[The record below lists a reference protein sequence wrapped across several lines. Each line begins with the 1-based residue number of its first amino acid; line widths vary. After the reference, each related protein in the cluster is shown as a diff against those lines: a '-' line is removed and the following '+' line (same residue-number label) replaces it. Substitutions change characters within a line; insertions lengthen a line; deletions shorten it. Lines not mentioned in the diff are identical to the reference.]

1 MSERQCRK
9 IGLTGKWTAC
19 ASVFVSSVA
28 MLTALGAMPSAAH
41 AELLTAFDHDPVVS
55 TAELGKLRGGFELP
69 GGALIQFG
77 FQMQQ
82 YVNHVLQDTVSTSPI
97 TIGGGVVQPSFS
109 VTQTDS
115 NGHTVTTPYNQLP
128 PGGIQF
134 KTATDGGQ
142 ISVNINNGSVQTL
155 IQNSANNQA
164 LQSVTTINIATQ
176 GLVNVLHS
184 AMSTAQ
190 IMNTIQTNSWLQH

>member
-1 MSERQCRK
+1 MSERRCRK
-9 IGLTGKWTAC
+9 IGLTGKWATC
-19 ASVFVSSVA
+19 ASLLVSSMA
-28 MLTALGAMPSAAH
+28 LLTALGAMPSAAH
-41 AELLTAFDHDPVVS
+41 AELLTAFDHDKVVGA
-55 TAELGKLRGGFELP
+55 AELAKLRGGFELP

-82 YVNHVLQDTVSTSPI
+82 YVNHVLQDAVSTSPI
-97 TIGGGVVQPSFS
+97 TIGGGVVQPTFS
-109 VTQTDS
+109 VTQTV
-115 NGHTVTTPYNQLP
+115 NGVTVTKPYNQLP

-134 KTATDGGQ
+134 QTPTPGGQ
-142 ISVNINNGSVQTL
+142 VSVNINNGSVQTL
-155 IQNSANNQA
+155 IQNSANNQT

-190 IMNTIQTNSWLQH
+190 IMNTIHTNSWLQH

>member
-109 VTQTDS
+109 VTQTV
-115 NGHTVTTPYNQLP
+115 NGVTVTKPYNQLP
-128 PGGIQF
+128 PGGLQF
-134 KTATDGGQ
+134 QTPTPGGQ
-142 ISVNINNGSVQTL
+142 VSVNINNGSIQTL